1 MTFVEINRVH
11 KRNAKPSY
19 LTVHNSHTHNII
31 ECRKLAELTGK
42 TGSNVAE
49 ADVHKRA
56 KLLSRFLK

>member
-11 KRNAKPSY
+11 KRKAGKSP
-19 LTVHNSHTHNII
+19 HNII

-49 ADVHKRA
+49 ADVYKRA
-56 KLLSRFLK
+56 KNFKT